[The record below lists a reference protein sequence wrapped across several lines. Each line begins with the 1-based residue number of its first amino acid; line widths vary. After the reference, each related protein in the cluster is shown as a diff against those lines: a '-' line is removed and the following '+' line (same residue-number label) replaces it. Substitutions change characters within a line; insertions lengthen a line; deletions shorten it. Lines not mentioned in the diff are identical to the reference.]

1 MRGLIAQTQHI
12 HAVLQC
18 QLEGLSPS
26 VVTGY
31 STHSQVVRK
40 DHPVESELAAQVA
53 GQWASNRALNTCAV
67 ITAGIG
73 SSWMSR
79 SNGPS
84 STSFQISVT
93 SVKPVWVSAFELP
106 CPGKCLRRSR
116 FPRRGGPR

>member
-40 DHPVESELAAQVA
+40 DHLAESELAALRGRPVGVQPGVEYMCCHHS
-53 GQWASNRALNTCAV
+53 GDRIVLDEPIERA
-67 ITAGIG
+67 
-73 SSWMSR
+73 
-79 SNGPS
+79 
-84 STSFQISVT
+84 
-93 SVKPVWVSAFELP
+93 
-106 CPGKCLRRSR
+106 
-116 FPRRGGPR
+116 